1 MLIVQFN
8 KSDDR
13 NIKGKNEWTVKIQ
26 FKKFYTESAIENNKG
41 KKILQ
46 DKNQKK
52 KNPTSWK
59 IQFLN

>member
-1 MLIVQFN
+1 MSIVQFN

-13 NIKGKNEWTVKIQ
+13 TIKGKNEWTVKIQ
-26 FKKFYTESAIENNKG
+26 FKKFYSESAIENNKG